1 MNTYPLKL
9 LLLAAV
15 ATAALSGC
23 TALRVDKAAQVATGL
38 TSHWMCDDSFITG
51 VDPETSY
58 TERVQPLRGMG
69 LVNWAMRRQ
78 VDTDQ
83 RQVTVSLGGFFESR
97 AQYRSG
103 LGCMALPSKLAQEP
117 PTAAPPVIA
126 TVPALLP
133 EIAGPG
139 VVHTSNPAL
148 AATLMRAIGQPPGAA
163 PHNTKAVV
171 VLHNGQLIG
180 ETYAPGYGV
189 DTPVLGFSM
198 TKSVTNS
205 LIGILV
211 QQGRLSL
218 QQAAPLPEWRE
229 PGDPRHAITVEHLL
243 RQTSGLDLMQDNS
256 GFDSSTQIMYSV
268 RDKAAA
274 AAAAPLAV
282 PPGTRWSY
290 TDTNYMLLSR
300 IVRDAVG
307 GSAND
312 VLRFAHNEL
321 FGPLGMRH
329 VTLDFDAT
337 GTPVGSSHM
346 LAAPRDW
353 ARFGQLY
360 LDDGVVGGRRIL
372 PAGWVKQSATP
383 TLATGYGAGFWSNRV
398 PGKVPEWGVPWGLAS
413 APPDTFFARGFMGQF
428 VVVIP
433 SQRLVIVRMSVS
445 HVRGDGIEETDR
457 IVGDVLAAL
466 KPSL

>member
-1 MNTYPLKL
+1 MKHLPLKL
-9 LLLAAV
+9 IVLAVVAAAAV
-15 ATAALSGC
+15 SGC
-23 TALRVDKAAQVATGL
+23 ASWRVDKAARVATGL
-38 TSHWMCDDSFITG
+38 TSHLICDDTFVSGI
-51 VDPETSY
+51 DPDIAY
-58 TERVQPLRGMG
+58 AERVKPLPGMG
-69 LVNWAMRRQ
+69 PFAWALRRQ
-78 VDTDQ
+78 VDTAQ
-83 RQVTVSLGGFFESR
+83 REVTVSMVGLFESR
-97 AQYRSG
+97 ARHRGG
-103 LGCMALPSKLAQEP
+103 LGCVALPASVAIEP
-117 PTAAPPVIA
+117 APAPPAIGA
-126 TVPALLP
+126 QPALLP
-133 EIAGPG
+133 EIAGPER
-139 VVHTSNPAL
+139 VHTPNTPLAAAL
-148 AATLMRAIGQPPGAA
+148 ARALSPP

-198 TKSVTNS
+198 TKSVTNA
-205 LIGILV
+205 LIGALV

-218 QQAAPLPEWRE
+218 QQPAPLPEWRA
-229 PGDPRHAITVEHLL
+229 PSDPRHAITIEHLL
-243 RQTSGLDLMQDNS
+243 RQASGLDLLQDNS

-282 PPGTRWSY
+282 APGTRWSY
-290 TDTNYMLLSR
+290 TDTNYILLSR

-307 GSAND
+307 GNAND

-329 VTLDFDAT
+329 VTLDFEAT
-337 GTPVGSSHM
+337 GTPVGASHM
-346 LAAPRDW
+346 LASPRDW

-372 PAGWVKQSATP
+372 PAGWVAQSTTP
-383 TLATGYGAGFWSNRV
+383 TLATGYGAGFWTNRV
-398 PGKVPEWGVPWGLAS
+398 PGNVPGWGVPWGLAS

-445 HVRGDGIEETDR
+445 HVRGDDIEETNR
-457 IVGDVLAAL
+457 IVGEVLAAL
-466 KPSL
+466 RPSP

>member
-1 MNTYPLKL
+1 MKPLPLKL
-9 LLLAAV
+9 IAFAALAV
-15 ATAALSGC
+15 AALSGC
-23 TALRVDKAAQVATGL
+23 ASWRVDKAARVATGL
-38 TSHWMCDDSFITG
+38 TSHLICDDTFVSGI
-51 VDPETSY
+51 DPETTF
-58 TERVQPLRGMG
+58 TERVQPLPGMG
-69 LVNWAMRRQ
+69 PFSWALRRQ
-78 VDTDQ
+78 VDTAQ
-83 RQVTVSLGGFFESR
+83 REVTVSMAGLFESR
-97 AQYRSG
+97 ARHREG
-103 LGCMALPSKLAQEP
+103 LGCVALPSHEVLEPAPVALITAQ
-117 PTAAPPVIA
+117 
-126 TVPALLP
+126 PALLP
-133 EIAGPG
+133 AIAGPEQ
-139 VVHTSNPAL
+139 VYTTQPAL
-148 AATLMRAIGQPPGAA
+148 AAALARALSPQ
-163 PHNTKAVV
+163 PHNTKAMV
-171 VLHNGQLIG
+171 VLHNGRLIG
-180 ETYAPGYGV
+180 ETYANGYGV
-189 DTPVLGFSM
+189 NTPVLGFSM
-198 TKSVTNS
+198 AKSVTNA

-229 PGDPRHAITVEHLL
+229 LSDPRHAITIEHLL
-243 RQTSGLDLMQDNS
+243 RHTSGLDLLQNNS

-268 RDKAAA
+268 RDKAGA

-290 TDTNYMLLSR
+290 ADTHYVLLSR
-300 IVRDAVG
+300 IVRDSVG
-307 GSAND
+307 GSAQD

-337 GTPVGSSHM
+337 GTPVGASHM
-346 LAAPRDW
+346 LATPRDW

-372 PAGWVKQSATP
+372 PIGWVAQSATP

-398 PGKVPEWGVPWGLAS
+398 PGNVPGWGVPWGLAS

-445 HVRGDGIEETDR
+445 HVRGDDIEETNR
-457 IVGDVLAAL
+457 IVGEVLAAIRP
-466 KPSL
+466 PSL

>member
-1 MNTYPLKL
+1 M
-9 LLLAAV
+9 
-15 ATAALSGC
+15 
-23 TALRVDKAAQVATGL
+23 
-38 TSHWMCDDSFITG
+38 
-51 VDPETSY
+51 
-58 TERVQPLRGMG
+58 
-69 LVNWAMRRQ
+69 
-78 VDTDQ
+78 
-83 RQVTVSLGGFFESR
+83 
-97 AQYRSG
+97 
-103 LGCMALPSKLAQEP
+103 
-117 PTAAPPVIA
+117 
-126 TVPALLP
+126 
-133 EIAGPG
+133 
-139 VVHTSNPAL
+139 
-148 AATLMRAIGQPPGAA
+148 
-163 PHNTKAVV
+163 

-180 ETYAPGYGV
+180 ETYAKGYGV

-198 TKSVTNS
+198 TKSVTNA
-205 LIGILV
+205 LIGALV

-218 QQAAPLPEWRE
+218 QQPAPLPAWRD
-229 PGDPRHAITVEHLL
+229 PGDPRHAITIEHLL
-243 RQTSGLDLMQDNS
+243 RHTSGLDLLQNNS

-290 TDTNYMLLSR
+290 ADTNYILLSR

-307 GSAND
+307 GNAHD

-321 FGPLGMRH
+321 FGPLGMRQ

-337 GTPVGSSHM
+337 GTPVGASHM
-346 LAAPRDW
+346 LATPRDW

-372 PAGWVKQSATP
+372 PAGWVAQSTTP

-398 PGKVPEWGVPWGLAS
+398 PGNVPGWGVPWGLAS
-413 APPDTFFARGFMGQF
+413 APPDTFFSRGFMGQF

-445 HVRGDGIEETDR
+445 HVRGDDIEETNR
-457 IVGDVLAAL
+457 IVGEVLAAL
-466 KPSL
+466 RPSP